1 MSFGEVWGNK
11 TLILSC
17 TCVYHPSNYAN
28 ELDFS
33 QLWVWKRAVNCF
45 IGGFWAYEMHHSL
58 DYGKLFPRI
67 VSLSWN
73 KVNRNF
79 WSVIIF
85 SPFSAHLKDLI
96 NNKFLPWKSFHFR
109 ISGLISPTASFQPC
123 PPPPCLQSSPLSHK
137 LWCFPPHWIYCWG
150 EVSPLRSKRTWRS

>member
-1 MSFGEVWGNK
+1 MAIRAPDGANK

-17 TCVYHPSNYAN
+17 TCVYPPSNYAKK
-28 ELDFS
+28 LDFS
-33 QLWVWKRAVNCF
+33 QLWVWKRAVNCC
-45 IGGFWAYEMHHSL
+45 IGGFWAYEMHYSL

-79 WSVIIF
+79 WSVMIF

-123 PPPPCLQSSPLSHK
+123 PPPSLFTELSP
-137 LWCFPPHWIYCWG
+137 FPQIMMF
-150 EVSPLRSKRTWRS
+150 SPTLDLLLGGGLPFKI